1 MPHAPPLDYQLPRPR
16 PTRVPLPLWLEITS
30 ILPPAL
36 LIGMMATADTWKR
49 WWSAGSDWECLLGI
63 TWIIVATVS
72 AIWVVVL
79 ALRPKPPHAK
89 IVLSVHIIVVLATIS
104 LPGGIMIP
112 WLMHWATGPG
122 G

>member
-1 MPHAPPLDYQLPRPR
+1 
-16 PTRVPLPLWLEITS
+16 
-30 ILPPAL
+30 
-36 LIGMMATADTWKR
+36 MMATTDTWKR
-49 WWSAGSDWECLLGI
+49 WWSAGSDWERLLGI

-72 AIWVVVL
+72 AIWMVVL

-89 IVLSVHIIVVLATIS
+89 IILAVHIIVVLATIS

-112 WLMHWATGPG
+112 WLMHWDFGPG

>member
-1 MPHAPPLDYQLPRPR
+1 
-16 PTRVPLPLWLEITS
+16 LPLWLEIIS

-36 LIGMMATADTWKR
+36 LIGLMATADTWKR
-49 WWSAGSDWECLLGI
+49 WAGSSDWERLLGI
-63 TWIIVATVS
+63 TWIAIATVS
-72 AIWVVVL
+72 AIWIVVL

-89 IVLSVHIIVVLATIS
+89 IILAVHIIVVLATIS

-112 WLMHWATGPG
+112 WLMHWDFGPG